1 MMHMTDRPG
10 AWVLSF
16 LVMIGGAAVWAQEY
30 PSKPIR
36 IITGD
41 AGGAVDFT
49 ARVIALGIASPI
61 GQQVIVENRGGAG
74 GAIAIGSVARAA
86 PDGYTVLAYSS
97 AVWIVPLLQDKVAWD
112 PLTDFSPV
120 TMADKSPGIV
130 VVHPSLPA
138 RTVKELI
145 ALAKARPGALN
156 YASVG
161 SGSHPHLATELFNSM
176 AGVHIVHVPYK
187 GTAPGVYDL
196 ISGQVQ
202 MMIAVVSAAVPHVKS
217 GRLRALAVTSLQ
229 PSALLPGLPTVAE
242 SGLPGYESIQMFGIY
257 VPAKTPAG
265 AVAKLNQEIVRT
277 LHRTDTKEKLLAVGL
292 EVVGDT
298 PEQFAATIK
307 ADMAKMGKVI
317 RDAKIRAD

>member
-86 PDGYTVLAYSS
+86 PDGYTGLAYSS

-187 GTAPGVYDL
+187 GTAPGVNDL

>member
-1 MMHMTDRPG
+1 MHITDRPG

-16 LVMIGGAAVWAQEY
+16 LVMIGDAAVWAQEY

-49 ARVIALGIASPI
+49 ARVIALGITSPI

-187 GTAPGVYDL
+187 GTAPGVNDL

>member
-1 MMHMTDRPG
+1 MHITDRPG

-49 ARVIALGIASPI
+49 ARVIALGITSPI

-161 SGSHPHLATELFNSM
+161 SGSHPHLATQLFNSM
-176 AGVHIVHVPYK
+176 AGVPIVHVPYK
-187 GTAPGVYDL
+187 CTAPGVNDL

>member
-1 MMHMTDRPG
+1 MHITDRPG

-49 ARVIALGIASPI
+49 ARVIALGITSPI

-161 SGSHPHLATELFNSM
+161 SGSHPHLATQLFNSM

-187 GTAPGVYDL
+187 GTAPGVNDL

>member
-1 MMHMTDRPG
+1 MHITDRPG

-49 ARVIALGIASPI
+49 ARVIALGITSPI

-187 GTAPGVYDL
+187 GTAPGVNDL